1 MIAGFIQPFIYYD
14 GTLALDCDCHHP
26 ENRWLS
32 LVANW
37 FDVTLAG
44 V

>member
-14 GTLALDCDCHHP
+14 GTLDCDCHHP